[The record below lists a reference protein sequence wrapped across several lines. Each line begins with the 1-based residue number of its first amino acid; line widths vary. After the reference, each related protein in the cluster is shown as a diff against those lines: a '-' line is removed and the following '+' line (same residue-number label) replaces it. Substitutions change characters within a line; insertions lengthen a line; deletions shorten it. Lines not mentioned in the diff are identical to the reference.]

1 MANIQKFCPKGHAYD
16 SSLPACP
23 YCSPSQNDDKSTKTD
38 TLVQENNKC
47 KLCPKGH
54 YYPSF
59 LPECPFCPSK
69 KIVEPPPP
77 PPPPPRVRPV
87 LVCLQGS
94 DFGKDFELYPNVTH
108 IGLDASQGV
117 CLSDKNV
124 SPEHFT
130 IFYDKKH
137 NRYFADIDTDS
148 TPVYINDYPC
158 GDTRTELK
166 WGDQIKVGETLL
178 GFIPLGQKVESLSV
192 RPVVGWLV
200 CVQGPDIGK
209 DFRLHSD
216 FNHVGRDKYQDVCLS
231 DRTVSREHFTVSYDI
246 VNNHYFA
253 EMDKGRTMVY
263 INGYPLGG
271 RALLKKGDQI
281 KVGET
286 LLVFIPLEQKDVKWT
301 YEQDVKW
308 LYELER

>member
-1 MANIQKFCPKGHAYD
+1 MANMQKFCPKGHAYD

-23 YCSPSQNDDKSTKTD
+23 
-38 TLVQENNKC
+38 
-47 KLCPKGH
+47 
-54 YYPSF
+54 
-59 LPECPFCPSK
+59 FCPPIQGGVGSTTP
-69 KIVEPPPP
+69 INNQQGGYQSGGVGPTTPVNNQQGGYQGGGVGPTTP
-77 PPPPPRVRPV
+77 VTNQHGGYPGGNVRPTT
-87 LVCLQGS
+87 S
-94 DFGKDFELYPNVTH
+94 
-108 IGLDASQGV
+108 
-117 CLSDKNV
+117 
-124 SPEHFT
+124 
-130 IFYDKKH
+130 
-137 NRYFADIDTDS
+137 
-148 TPVYINDYPC
+148 
-158 GDTRTELK
+158 
-166 WGDQIKVGETLL
+166 GETTFTDEL
-178 GFIPLGQKVESLSV
+178 ISQINNSPIQQPTSEHI

-263 INGYPLGG
+263 INGYSLGG

-286 LLVFIPLEQKDVKWT
+286 LLVFIPLEQKDVKWNWRT
-301 YEQDVKW
+301 
-308 LYELER
+308 